1 MGKISTS
8 VTTSL
13 LSLSLILGAS
23 SGVASANELT
33 EHTPNINQEQTQ
45 ISQNDII
52 QLKTFLNDY
61 GVNQKTQN
69 TLLNKL
75 ESGEIWDSL
84 KKNEKPT
91 HSYETE
97 NNDVTEKVEVYKD
110 GSIIVTSINY
120 EEVEEVNEISE
131 NKLISPLAVSPG
143 TVTGGSGYKNFKK
156 AKVYYNSGIAN
167 AHFYANFTIVF
178 GGNDYISNV
187 YDQKVTA
194 IGGSASDISLKRT
207 RAKETLDNKASA
219 KLSFNFT
226 NFNNTGSTTAW
237 LKLFVGKDSYS
248 ESHSF

>member
-84 KKNEKPT
+84 KKMRNQ
-91 HSYETE
+91 H
-97 NNDVTEKVEVYKD
+97 
-110 GSIIVTSINY
+110 IVM
-120 EEVEEVNEISE
+120 
-131 NKLISPLAVSPG
+131 KLKIMMSP
-143 TVTGGSGYKNFKK
+143 KK
-156 AKVYYNSGIAN
+156 
-167 AHFYANFTIVF
+167 
-178 GGNDYISNV
+178 
-187 YDQKVTA
+187 
-194 IGGSASDISLKRT
+194 
-207 RAKETLDNKASA
+207 
-219 KLSFNFT
+219 
-226 NFNNTGSTTAW
+226 
-237 LKLFVGKDSYS
+237 
-248 ESHSF
+248 